1 MKKLLISYLN
11 VLSYFILFILFFVA
25 LIECIQFK
33 MVPEMC
39 FPKEAEITECHGK
52 YKYNCGDFVCT
63 KNEYSCQMLSL
74 FSVLK
79 GDHFKK
85 YESFLNE
92 IKECPEPPKYKW
104 QPNHVCLN
112 TNGCETTL
120 LRIWPYNKI
129 KITACKCTGKY
140 IYKCNRVYCALSKLA
155 CDGLKKN
162 ATKIKQCFKKN

>member
-1 MKKLLISYLN
+1 
-11 VLSYFILFILFFVA
+11 
-25 LIECIQFK
+25 

-85 YESFLNE
+85 YESFIKE
-92 IKECPEPPKYKW
+92 IKECPKPPKYKW
-104 QPNHVCLN
+104 QPNDVCLN
-112 TNGCETTL
+112 TNDCVSTL
-120 LRIWPYNKI
+120 KRIWPYNRVKL
-129 KITACKCTGKY
+129 TACKCTGKY
-140 IYKCNRVYCALSKLA
+140 IYKCNHDYCALNKLA
-155 CDGLKKN
+155 CEGLKKN
-162 ATKIKQCFKKN
+162 VKIKKCSKKIK

>member
-1 MKKLLISYLN
+1 
-11 VLSYFILFILFFVA
+11 
-25 LIECIQFK
+25 